1 MNRLFE
7 LIVGCISFLIIFL
20 IFVIYDFRAE
30 GKVNVLANICGSLF
44 FSPIVFL
51 FILAMSVNMF
61 EPKGYVEYS
70 EVNIHPLPGETKYI
84 EKTDEVY
91 LVYRQTSTKN
101 KYRYSIID
109 KDNIEIIKGKKETKL
124 IKKTIAYSHSFWLP
138 IFFKDKVTYKLY
150 LK

>member
-1 MNRLFE
+1 MLFE
-7 LIVGCISFLIIFL
+7 LIVGCISFFVVFL
-20 IFVIYDFRAE
+20 IFSLNEYHTE
-30 GKVNVLANICGSLF
+30 KKVSFLANICGSLF
-44 FSPIVFL
+44 FTPIVFL
-51 FILAMSVNMF
+51 FLLAMSVIMF

-138 IFFKDKVTYKLY
+138 IFLKDKVTYKLY

>member
-1 MNRLFE
+1 L
-7 LIVGCISFLIIFL
+7 
-20 IFVIYDFRAE
+20 
-30 GKVNVLANICGSLF
+30 
-44 FSPIVFL
+44 
-51 FILAMSVNMF
+51 F

-84 EKTDEVY
+84 ERTDEVY
-91 LVYRQTSTKN
+91 LVYRQTSIKN

-124 IKKTIAYSHSFWLP
+124 IKKTIAYSRSFWLS

-150 LK
+150 MK